1 MIYKKD
7 VDNSSQWATDPL
19 VEIINRC
26 AKFRGVDLDKRLE
39 KRYRRGRYGETKT
52 WSPLRISTS
61 KSRGDGWYTGRCY
74 CNVGKPNPRKS
85 GNIYLGLPHST
96 YVRNGEEKDREFDN
110 KRFAQVVLHEIDHAL
125 GLGHSDML
133 DSSELEPPVVSDID
147 VVQKQEK

>member
-19 VEIINRC
+19 VQIINRC
-26 AKFRGVDLDKRLE
+26 AEFRGVNLDKRLE
-39 KRYRRGRYGETKT
+39 KRYRRGRFGETKT

-74 CNVGKPNPRKS
+74 CNTGKPNPRKT
-85 GNIYLGLPHST
+85 GNIYLGLPHAT
-96 YVRNGEEKDREFDN
+96 EEREFN
-110 KRFAQVVLHEIDHAL
+110 NERFAQVVIHEIDHAL

-133 DSSELEPPVVSDID
+133 DSSELETPDVSDIE